1 MECIRILHMIGSLG
15 IGGSQAMVMN
25 IYRNIEREKIQFDFI
40 VDSSN
45 EQYFADEIKQLGGK
59 IYSMPKFKGTNL
71 LEIKKKWNR
80 FFIEHPEYKIL
91 HSHVRSYASIYLP
104 IAKKHGVKTIIH
116 SHSTSNGCGMS
127 ALMKTVL
134 QYPLRYQADYF
145 FGCSKK
151 SGEWLFGKKVINS
164 NKFLV
169 IKNGIDIDR
178 FIFNFDKRN
187 SIRKRLCISNSTFV
201 VGHVGRFNEAKNH
214 DFLIEIFAEL
224 NKKYRDTKLLLVG
237 NGELEEHIKKKCK
250 ECFVEDD
257 VIFVGAQSNTE
268 DYYSAMDVFCF
279 PSLWEGLG
287 IVAIEAQISGLKCIV
302 SKQIP
307 DEVDL
312 GLGLVTKL
320 DLNCNIQEWI
330 YKLYSNT
337 KCNRNVNREIIKKSG
352 YDIIESS
359 DTMQKFYLSIG

>member
-116 SHSTSNGCGMS
+116 SHSTSNGSGMS
-127 ALMKTVL
+127 ALVKAVL

-145 FGCSKK
+145 FGCSKE
-151 SGEWLFGKKVINS
+151 SGEWLFGSKVVNS
-164 NKFLV
+164 NSFYV
-169 IKNGIDIDR
+169 VKNGIDVDR
-178 FIFNFDKRN
+178 FLFNRIERN
-187 SIRKRLCISNSTFV
+187 KIREQLRISETTLV
-201 VGHVGRFNEAKNH
+201 IGHVGRFIEAKNH
-214 DFLIEIFAEL
+214 DFLIDLFAEL
-224 NKKYRDTKLLLVG
+224 NVKKRDSKLLLVG
-237 NGELEEHIKKKCK
+237 DGKLRKHIKKKCK
-250 ECFVEDD
+250 DLKIEDD
-257 VIFVGAQSNTE
+257 VIFVGNQSNTE
-268 DYYSAMDVFCF
+268 MYYSAMDMFCF

-287 IVAIEAQISGLKCIV
+287 IAVIEAQTSGLRCFI
-302 SKQIP
+302 SKNIP
-307 DEVDL
+307 DEVDM
-312 GLGLVTKL
+312 GLNLVTRL
-320 DLNCNIQEWI
+320 DLNNNEEWI
-330 YKLYSNT
+330 DKMSKSVDY
-337 KCNRNVNREIIKKSG
+337 NRFVDRKIIRNSG
-352 YDIIESS
+352 YDISEN
-359 DTMQKFYLSIG
+359 TEMVQKFYLEI